1 MEAQEIFGGSGQ
13 LSAKVL
19 DAVPP
24 ARPVELGVVGG
35 GASLA
40 DRFEARLETSRN
52 DGGVLLGGT
61 RKTLL
66 LGELRHLIGLGGA
79 GYVEQPRGL
88 LGTDGARPAR
98 PEGRPPRLPP

>member
-1 MEAQEIFGGSGQ
+1 MQAHEIFGGRGQ

-35 GASLA
+35 GTSLA
-40 DRFEARLETSRN
+40 DRFEARLETSRK
-52 DGGVLLGGT
+52 DGGVPLPGT

-88 LGTDGARPAR
+88 LRTDRAAR
-98 PEGRPPRLPP
+98 GRPDVR